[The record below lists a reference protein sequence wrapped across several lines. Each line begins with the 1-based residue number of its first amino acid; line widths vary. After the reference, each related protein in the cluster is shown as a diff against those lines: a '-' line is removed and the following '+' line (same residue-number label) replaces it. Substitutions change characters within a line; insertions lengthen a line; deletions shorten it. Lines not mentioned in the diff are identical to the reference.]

1 MSKRVL
7 LPSIPSLESTV
18 SRSNQSSSEESSN
31 GKSSPSINELRNR
44 LTSVAPK
51 QMAPNPEALKFEH
64 NTKSQE
70 RTRKR
75 QQPIKLEPL
84 PALKTYQHQKQPEYI
99 YQKNREK
106 LLAAGVLKPT
116 TSAEKRKCS
125 FPLSSQMLSAMVRI
139 PTPPKQP
146 RSILKTS
153 ACKPGATPTLRTF
166 SGPEEVIKANV
177 TEPLQII
184 RIICENKNLGFL
196 YMTPAVPKSSI
207 EYDTYNLK
215 IVSYDC
221 INKNDY
227 YTISPQ
233 AVIHTYNGEVEYL
246 ELERWEQEYVYH
258 RALVKITIFAI
269 FRKWKSFNVWRKNVR
284 CKKINSCR
292 RALQKNLFIVNACLR
307 PAILNIQEM
316 CYRIGDMV
324 LCQIE
329 KGYIYTLIEFKG
341 TQFSQLKD
349 VASRLSEFRELAKE
363 VVRGACRTALLET
376 GFTPDDYFYSIENTG
391 TNEQP
396 ERMTYTEQANK
407 RAQCG
412 RLTCFIRLA
421 DYLIVNTM
429 HVLAVKS
436 VATLLY
442 YLTEKLKK
450 TPLADIIQTWNTDLE
465 APEVVE
471 KKGTSSVIAE
481 EEETSIP
488 MFLVELILEI
498 HALLFEPTVE
508 EFQDA
513 MADIVSQFQATV
525 LSVANLVP
533 DQYFDAFTRPVI
545 NNKIEEKTCGEGPS
559 LSTMFKDDKHLQT
572 IILQIKVYDPLVYKF
587 IYI

>member
-116 TSAEKRKCS
+116 TSAEKRKWPGTVEAIS
-125 FPLSSQMLSAMVRI
+125 SELQEELKERQVLSMLSAMVRI

-153 ACKPGATPTLRTF
+153 ACKPGPTPPLRTF

-184 RIICENKNLGFL
+184 RIICENNNLGFL

-391 TNEQP
+391 T
-396 ERMTYTEQANK
+396 
-407 RAQCG
+407 
-412 RLTCFIRLA
+412 
-421 DYLIVNTM
+421 
-429 HVLAVKS
+429 
-436 VATLLY
+436 
-442 YLTEKLKK
+442 KL
-450 TPLADIIQTWNTDLE
+450 PN
-465 APEVVE
+465 
-471 KKGTSSVIAE
+471 
-481 EEETSIP
+481 
-488 MFLVELILEI
+488 
-498 HALLFEPTVE
+498 
-508 EFQDA
+508 
-513 MADIVSQFQATV
+513 
-525 LSVANLVP
+525 
-533 DQYFDAFTRPVI
+533 
-545 NNKIEEKTCGEGPS
+545 
-559 LSTMFKDDKHLQT
+559 
-572 IILQIKVYDPLVYKF
+572 
-587 IYI
+587 

>member
-1 MSKRVL
+1 MLRIAGLAKAQALISLIWHHLDSRDLAWGGGRAQQGKKTRALLTNRERPQATMSKRVL

-116 TSAEKRKCS
+116 TSAEKRKW
-125 FPLSSQMLSAMVRI
+125 PGTVEAISSELQEELKERQMLSAMVRI

-391 TNEQP
+391 T
-396 ERMTYTEQANK
+396 
-407 RAQCG
+407 
-412 RLTCFIRLA
+412 
-421 DYLIVNTM
+421 
-429 HVLAVKS
+429 
-436 VATLLY
+436 
-442 YLTEKLKK
+442 KL
-450 TPLADIIQTWNTDLE
+450 PN
-465 APEVVE
+465 
-471 KKGTSSVIAE
+471 
-481 EEETSIP
+481 
-488 MFLVELILEI
+488 
-498 HALLFEPTVE
+498 
-508 EFQDA
+508 
-513 MADIVSQFQATV
+513 
-525 LSVANLVP
+525 
-533 DQYFDAFTRPVI
+533 
-545 NNKIEEKTCGEGPS
+545 
-559 LSTMFKDDKHLQT
+559 
-572 IILQIKVYDPLVYKF
+572 
-587 IYI
+587 